1 LALFTLIA
9 TSQRNETVPIGIG
22 PTTPKILEGNELL
35 IYDKEYRYSL
45 FTQEISSISTKVW

>member
-9 TSQRNETVPIGIG
+9 TSQRNETAPIGIG